1 MVITLLFSLLFVSCK
16 DETGVGAPTT
26 NYSDQA
32 KKVLE
37 VALDSI
43 KKADPEY
50 PGGLALQVI
59 YPGGQF
65 FQQTGFTNAVTST
78 THFRAASNTKHSL
91 LQPYCYY
98 TKEDG

>member
-1 MVITLLFSLLFVSCK
+1 MAIINSKRVIGNYSQKKIYVVITLLFSLLFVSCK

-43 KKADPEY
+43 KKADPEF
-50 PGGLALQVI
+50 PGGLL
-59 YPGGQF
+59 
-65 FQQTGFTNAVTST
+65 
-78 THFRAASNTKHSL
+78 FR
-91 LQPYCYY
+91 
-98 TKEDG
+98 